1 MATLQ
6 QLKTGI
12 GDAWNNVVEGW
23 RRLTERASSA
33 LTRFSLP
40 GSGKR
45 DKQELANVEERSVG
59 WGVLAA
65 EVYDDDSRVVVRVE
79 APGMRKEDFN
89 IQVVDDYLVV
99 RGEKRVERESV
110 NGSYHILECA
120 YGSFERALPLPGPV
134 EEAGATATYKNGVL
148 KVELPKKQAEGVRAI
163 PIS

>member
-12 GDAWNNVVEGW
+12 GDVWNNVVEGW

-40 GSGKR
+40 GGGKA
-45 DKQELANVEERSVG
+45 DSQELAKAEERSVG

-65 EVYDDDSRVVVRVE
+65 EVYNDDSRVVVRLE
-79 APGMRKEDFN
+79 APGMQKEDFN
-89 IQVVDDYLVV
+89 IQIVDDYLVV
-99 RGEKRVERESV
+99 RGEKRIERESV
-110 NGSYHILECA
+110 NGNYHILECA
-120 YGSFERALPLPGPV
+120 YGSFERAVPLPCPV
-134 EEAGATATYKNGVL
+134 EEGGATATYKNGVL
-148 KVELPKKQAEGVRAI
+148 KVELPKKQAEGGRVI